1 MRKSVS
7 KRDLTADAG
16 VELDLRVRYA
26 ETDRMGVVY
35 YANYFV
41 WFEMGRAE
49 YCRRLGFRYL
59 ELEEL
64 GYRLVVA
71 EAHCIYHK
79 PARYDDVVTV
89 HTFLHKLARRLITF
103 GYRVVRKGST
113 ETLVEGETTHLCLD
127 AAGKIKSIPEP
138 FHRYLGQSPP
148 RHDSHA

>member
-1 MRKSVS
+1 MS
-7 KRDLTADAG
+7 KRDLTGDAD

-49 YCRRLGFRYL
+49 YCRRLGFAYL
-59 ELEEL
+59 DLEEL

-71 EAHCIYHK
+71 EAHCIYHN

-89 HTFLHKLARRLITF
+89 YTSLRKRARRLITF

-138 FHRYLGQSPP
+138 FHTYLGQRPF

>member
-1 MRKSVS
+1 VS
-7 KRDLTADAG
+7 KRDLTEETG

-49 YCRRLGFRYL
+49 YCRRLGFAYL
-59 ELEEL
+59 DLEAL

-71 EAHCIYHK
+71 EAHCIYHN

-89 HTFLHKLARRLITF
+89 QTFMQKLARRVIIF
-103 GYRVVRKGST
+103 GYRVVRKGSMD
-113 ETLVEGETTHLCLD
+113 TLVEGETTHLCLD

-138 FHRYLGQSPP
+138 FHTYLGQNPA
-148 RHDSHA
+148 RHNPHA

>member
-1 MRKSVS
+1 MS
-7 KRDLTADAG
+7 KRDLTEDAG
-16 VELDLRVRYA
+16 IELDLRVRYA

-49 YCRRLGFRYL
+49 YCRRLGFAYL
-59 ELEEL
+59 DLEEL

-71 EAHCIYHK
+71 EAHCIYHN

-89 HTFLHKLARRLITF
+89 LTSLRKRARRLITF

-138 FHRYLGQSPP
+138 FHTYLGQSPS
-148 RHDSHA
+148 RRGSHA

>member
-1 MRKSVS
+1 VS
-7 KRDLTADAG
+7 RRDLTEDAG

-49 YCRRLGFRYL
+49 YCRRLGFAYVDL
-59 ELEEL
+59 EAL

-71 EAHCIYHK
+71 EAHCTYHN
-79 PARYDDVVTV
+79 PARYDDIVTV
-89 HTFLHKLARRLITF
+89 RTFLRKLARRVITF
-103 GYRVVRKGST
+103 GYRVVRKGSA
-113 ETLVEGETTHLCLD
+113 ERLVEGETTHLCLD

-138 FHRYLGQSPP
+138 FHTYLGRSPT
-148 RHDSHA
+148 RHNRHA

>member
-1 MRKSVS
+1 VS
-7 KRDLTADAG
+7 KRDLTEDAG
-16 VELDLRVRYA
+16 IELDLRVRYA

-49 YCRRLGFRYL
+49 YCRRLGFAYL
-59 ELEEL
+59 DLEEL

-71 EAHCIYHK
+71 EAHCIYHN

-89 HTFLHKLARRLITF
+89 LTSLRKRARRLITF

-138 FHRYLGQSPP
+138 FHTYLGQSPS
-148 RHDSHA
+148 RRGSHA